1 MKKILLIASISAVL
15 LLGACAS
22 NESPSA
28 QSNIASSQP
37 KPPSK
42 ASKTAPAPLP
52 RDDIQNEIAQC
63 IQNVNEG
70 KTAQSVNG
78 SIFALDP
85 ANPSSKFLYSSPN
98 KLTTDEAV
106 LLAKFKRET
115 QKCRQITK
123 KIQNPALRKVYQN
136 YFTKIDRVY
145 DDLIYKKITIGVA
158 NQERSLLMNQF
169 KTQFLDVLNK

>member
-1 MKKILLIASISAVL
+1 
-15 LLGACAS
+15 
-22 NESPSA
+22 A
-28 QSNIASSQP
+28 QSNIASSQS
-37 KPPSK
+37 KPESR
-42 ASKTAPAPLP
+42 ASKSAPAPLP

-63 IQNVNEG
+63 IQKVNEG

-78 SIFALDP
+78 TIFALDP

-136 YFTKIDRVY
+136 YFAKIDRVY
-145 DDLIYKKITIGVA
+145 DAGKSPRKFRIQRCVRSIKTIS
-158 NQERSLLMNQF
+158 Q
-169 KTQFLDVLNK
+169 K